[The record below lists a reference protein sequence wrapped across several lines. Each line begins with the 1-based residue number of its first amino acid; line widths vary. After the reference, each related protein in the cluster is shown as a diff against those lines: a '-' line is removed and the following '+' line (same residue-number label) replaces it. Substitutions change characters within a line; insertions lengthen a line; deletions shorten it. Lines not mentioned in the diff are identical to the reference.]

1 MDYFKRV
8 RLTPAEKITKLQQ
21 VNPHR
26 MGLEEIS
33 LLMALGTGLS
43 KRQSRETL
51 EAFLQLILNAL
62 REGREVMLTGFGGFK
77 PVQKPARRVRNPR
90 VAAGPDAF
98 KEVGESTV
106 FRFKPG
112 SEMKPIFSHAPGKKP
127 SVEFPRL
134 IPEEGEAQVI
144 RVTPSEGALHE
155 LVEAR
160 RSKQALIS
168 AIQKALREA

>member
-8 RLTPAEKITKLQQ
+8 RLTPAEKVSKLQQ

-33 LLMALGTGLS
+33 LLMTIGTGLS
-43 KRQSRETL
+43 KSQSRETL
-51 EAFLQLILNAL
+51 DAFLQVIIKAL
-62 REGREVMLTGFGGFK
+62 RDGREVMLPGFGAFK

-90 VAAGPDAF
+90 VASGPDAF
-98 KEVGESTV
+98 KEVAASTV
-106 FRFKPG
+106 FRFKSG
-112 SEMKPIFSHAPGKKP
+112 SEMKPIFSHTPGMQP
-127 SVEFPRL
+127 PVEFPRL
-134 IPEEGEAQVI
+134 IPEEGVAQI
-144 RVTPSEGALHE
+144 ICVTPSEGPLHE

-160 RSKQALIS
+160 RSKQALIL